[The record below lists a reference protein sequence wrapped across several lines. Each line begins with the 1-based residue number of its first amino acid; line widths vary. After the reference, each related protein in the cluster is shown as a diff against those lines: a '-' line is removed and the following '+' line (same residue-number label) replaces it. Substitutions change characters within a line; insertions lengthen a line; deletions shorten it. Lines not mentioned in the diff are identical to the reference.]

1 MAASTGGDG
10 GPRVGSDRSATG
22 PWFGRF
28 WAASAV
34 SDLGTYVT
42 VVAVPVLVLKTMG
55 GSATDVGLVSA
66 ARWLPYLLFG
76 VLVGVL
82 VDRARR
88 RPLLVAT
95 DGGRGALLVLVPLLA
110 YLGVLGVPLLA
121 VLMAAFGMLS
131 LVGDAAHQSF
141 LPRLVPRPG
150 LALANSRLEGT
161 AAVAQTAGPALGG
174 TLVAVLGAP
183 VAIIADAVS
192 YLVSAVLLVGVRV
205 AEPPPPARPE
215 RGRRGAALW
224 AELRE
229 GLRWV
234 YRHRTLMPL
243 AVSTHVWFL
252 FFSVLN
258 TAYPVLVLRG
268 LELGA
273 LDFGLTLALG
283 GVGAL
288 AGAVASTRVC
298 TRLGVVRTVAGAHL
312 TQAAGFAVVAATLLP
327 GDRGRIAQVA
337 LLAAGQ
343 FLVGLGMGVEGPI
356 TMSYRQGVT
365 PDRLQGRMNTTMRSV
380 NRAVVVVG
388 APLGGLLV
396 DSAGFAVTMVAG
408 VTGLVVGAVV
418 VLASPLRHARTDDD
432 PETHPVPPGSPE
444 PVG

>member
-1 MAASTGGDG
+1 MGSEKST
-10 GPRVGSDRSATG
+10 TG

-34 SDLGTYVT
+34 SDLGTQVT
-42 VVAVPVLVLKTMG
+42 VVAVPVLVLTTMG

-66 ARWLPYLLFG
+66 ARWLPYLVFG
-76 VLVGVL
+76 VLVGVM
-82 VDRARR
+82 VDRVRR

-141 LPRLVPRPG
+141 LPRLVPRRG
-150 LALANSRLEGT
+150 LAPANSRLEGT
-161 AAVAQTAGPALGG
+161 TAVAQTAGPALGG
-174 TLVAVLGAP
+174 TLVSVLGAP
-183 VAIIADAVS
+183 LAILADAVS
-192 YLVSAVLLVGVRV
+192 YLASAGLLVGVRV
-205 AEPPPPARPE
+205 VEPAPAARPA
-215 RGRRGAALW
+215 RGRRGAALRE
-224 AELRE
+224 ELRE

-252 FFSVLN
+252 FFSMLN

-268 LELGA
+268 LGLDA
-273 LDFGLTLALG
+273 VDFGLTLALG
-283 GVGAL
+283 GMGAL
-288 AGAVASTRVC
+288 AGAVASTGVGARVG
-298 TRLGVVRTVAGAHL
+298 LVRAVAGSHL
-312 TQAAGFAVVAATLLP
+312 LQAAGFAVVAATLLP
-327 GDRGRIAQVA
+327 GDRGRVVQVA

-343 FLVGLGMGVEGPI
+343 FLVGLGMGVEGPT
-356 TMSYRQGVT
+356 TMAYRQGIT

-396 DSAGFAVTMVAG
+396 DSAGFAVTLVVG
-408 VTGLVVGAVV
+408 VTGLAVGAFA

-432 PETHPVPPGSPE
+432 PDTHPIG
-444 PVG
+444 PVRPDHAG